1 MDLAWEEAGRAG
13 PAHPL
18 PESHPLVR
26 TERAVWEVR
35 AAGRLLLASIQ
46 VNILSHEENFLSL
59 SETVQW
65 RSCHL
70 KRFKIIKRQKMT
82 FIQNYHLVLLIF
94 YLMQDLELH
103 QSFLKRVKVL
113 VATFAELAAQL
124 LDQEQLKEEQ
134 EGKIDRDG
142 ILTDAA
148 DFPPS
153 SPPQATFEM
162 PSVVSST
169 TPLFASSKT
178 PSAGSS
184 KKPLSAGWISFRSK
198 RHLER
203 TAALAESL
211 RKDFN
216 YSTGNKKLL

>member
-1 MDLAWEEAGRAG
+1 
-13 PAHPL
+13 
-18 PESHPLVR
+18 
-26 TERAVWEVR
+26 
-35 AAGRLLLASIQ
+35 
-46 VNILSHEENFLSL
+46 
-59 SETVQW
+59 
-65 RSCHL
+65 
-70 KRFKIIKRQKMT
+70 
-82 FIQNYHLVLLIF
+82 VLLIF
-94 YLMQDLELH
+94 YFFQDLELH

-134 EGKIDRDG
+134 EGKIEGDG
-142 ILTDAA
+142 ILIEAA
-148 DFPPS
+148 DFPPI
-153 SPPQATFEM
+153 SPPQATTET

-184 KKPLSAGWISFRSK
+184 KTPLSAGWISFRSK

-211 RKDFN
+211 RKDFK
-216 YSTGNKKLL
+216 YCVGNKKLNKNWFYKENLYVTDLSVTPVLRNLSGLQDKHVQADGRLGTFYAGADAAPATQPASQPAAAATSLPAAHPLILTHRRGRRGY